1 MLIQDAFSAGEEE
14 KRFAHGVLL
23 VVPDRRIGSKSRQF
37 YCWRE
42 VLQGRSCMQ
51 KKSSVILHLIVA
63 AWAQSVPQSQMNPP
77 KRAEISMWEA
87 SRGQL
92 MSHEQ
97 SGNWPSNDGL
107 RCCYCLDHPASA
119 QLLQPRLNPPHAR
132 ICPLPLLLV
141 PQDSPPTQASI
152 CLRFTASGLLS
163 GGGGANLWPS

>member
-1 MLIQDAFSAGEEE
+1 LLIQDAFSAGEEE

-97 SGNWPSNDGL
+97 PGNWQSEQPNFGENLS
-107 RCCYCLDHPASA
+107 RCLDLRGRPSRSDRQMSGWTLDSLRYDLAY
-119 QLLQPRLNPPHAR
+119 AR
-132 ICPLPLLLV
+132 ARALV
-141 PQDSPPTQASI
+141 
-152 CLRFTASGLLS
+152 
-163 GGGGANLWPS
+163 N